1 MKGVMAKST
10 TDNTPTIDPRYARF
24 RLRVRRSRIHR
35 WGVYADEA
43 IPPGRKVLEYAGEK
57 INRHEKKR
65 REDSKYLFELD
76 SYWTLDG
83 GVGGSGAE
91 FVNHSCNPNLATRIL
106 KGHILYF
113 SRRRIAKGEELT
125 VDYNFDWDDEHVPCA
140 CGADRCRGTINV
152 K

>member
-1 MKGVMAKST
+1 MKGVMAKSA
-10 TDNTPTIDPRYARF
+10 TDNTPTINPRYARF

-35 WGVYADEA
+35 WGVYA
-43 IPPGRKVLEYAGEK
+43 
-57 INRHEKKR
+57 
-65 REDSKYLFELD
+65 
-76 SYWTLDG
+76 YWTLDG

-125 VDYNFDWDDEHVPCA
+125 VDYHFDWDDEHVPCA